1 MKKGLEYLEGWFAR
15 RNPERETVS
24 LWTCS
29 LRCRLTNRTRY
40 FFFLPSRPLSL
51 LFRDTLESAVR
62 NSTRIDN
69 TPAISRPMGSPSKE
83 TWRRKE
89 IETPPSLPPPYGKR
103 KKRPVPVKGMNI
115 NRGACRERL
124 TCLPVPTFV
133 SKNVSRAVEYIGLA
147 TK

>member
-1 MKKGLEYLEGWFAR
+1 MLVVILKEKQSHFGLVAYVADLLIEPDTSSSSPL
-15 RNPERETVS
+15 
-24 LWTCS
+24 
-29 LRCRLTNRTRY
+29 
-40 FFFLPSRPLSL
+40 FLPLRPLSL

-69 TPAISRPMGSPSKE
+69 APAISRPMGSPSKE

>member
-1 MKKGLEYLEGWFAR
+1 MLVVILKKKQSHFGLVAYVADLLIEPDTSSSSPL
-15 RNPERETVS
+15 
-24 LWTCS
+24 
-29 LRCRLTNRTRY
+29 
-40 FFFLPSRPLSL
+40 FLPLRPLSL

-69 TPAISRPMGSPSKE
+69 APAISRPMGSPSKE